1 MAKTFHLS
9 VARVAETLFEGEA
22 LSVTAPGEEGVLTV
36 LAGHE
41 ALVTP
46 LTSGTV
52 RIVSAAGE
60 ATEIEIPRGIL
71 EVSGNQATILL

>member
-9 VARVAETLFEGEA
+9 VARVAETLFEGDA
-22 LSVTAPGEEGVLTV
+22 ISLTAPGEDGVLTV

-46 LTSGTV
+46 LKEGRLHFV
-52 RIVSAAGE
+52 GANGE
-60 ATEIEIPRGIL
+60 AAELTIPRGIL
-71 EVSGNQATILL
+71 EVSDNQATVLL

>member
-22 LSVTAPGEEGVLTV
+22 LSLTAPGEEGVLTV

-46 LTSGTV
+46 LKAGTIRV
-52 RIVSAAGE
+52 VSAAGE
-60 ATEIEIPRGIL
+60 TTEIEVPRGIL
-71 EVSGNQATILL
+71 DVSDHQATVLL